1 VLKVD
6 HLEEAVAKAA
16 FLKELCFAVRI
27 LRQDDGAELYSSLP
41 PVSEVVSNR
50 QSEAKPEEATEH
62 APKQDAHGLQLDDH
76 QEAYEI
82 TSVPVFIGEERCLL
96 ELIQPHRR
104 VISAVSG
111 GPDGRFYTEQ
121 YLSGAIDNLILKDT
135 LTGLYNRRYIDEY
148 LPAALSAAYDRGQ
161 PLSLIFADVDRFK
174 LVNDN
179 HGHIAGDLALQHIAG
194 LLQKMIRRTDSWVAR
209 YGGDEFIICL
219 PGVDNA
225 TAQRIAN
232 HLRVAI
238 MSERF
243 PLEDGLI
250 NLTCSFGVQSVEKN
264 DFQLSARMLLHRADE
279 KLYQAKHAGRNA
291 VV

>member
-1 VLKVD
+1 MLKFD

-16 FLKELCFAVRI
+16 FLKELCFGVRI
-27 LRQDDGAELYSSLP
+27 IRQEDGAELYSSLP
-41 PVSEVVSNR
+41 PVSEEFSRSRNGA
-50 QSEAKPEEATEH
+50 EPEETTEH
-62 APKQDAHGLQLDDH
+62 APKESGHSLYFDKNK
-76 QEAYEI
+76 EAYEI
-82 TSVPVFIGEERCLL
+82 TRVPVFIGDEPCSL
-96 ELIQPHRR
+96 EMIQPHRR

-111 GPDGRFYTEQ
+111 ETGGLSAQR
-121 YLSGAIDNLILKDT
+121 YLADTIDSLILKDT

-161 PLSLIFADVDRFK
+161 HLSLIFADIDRFK

-179 HGHIAGDLALQHIAG
+179 HGHIAGDLALQHVAG
-194 LLQKMIRRTDSWVAR
+194 LLQSKIRSTDCWVAR

-219 PGVDNA
+219 PGVDEA
-225 TAQRIAN
+225 SAQRIAN
-232 HLRVAI
+232 RLRVAI
-238 MSERF
+238 MCERF

-291 VV
+291 VI